1 MCLHLG
7 NSVNQRQESAAD
19 SSPIDLRLAVGKWI
33 GILLLSFRIGK
44 ENEASESG
52 QSCGATRV
60 HRGRGNQQIEII
72 ENMPGECWTIKEI
85 ESLIDQVVGN
95 KKLPELCIP
104 GKSEAAV
111 NNQRRRLK
119 EAGQLGGVFTG
130 RTLKPWTICELNEL
144 RKFSSECRFSADF
157 ISCIG

>member
-1 MCLHLG
+1 L
-7 NSVNQRQESAAD
+7 AA
-19 SSPIDLRLAVGKWI
+19 GKWI

-52 QSCGATRV
+52 VMRCDTSSSWQR
-60 HRGRGNQQIEII
+60 NQQIEII

-104 GKSEAAV
+104 GKSEAPSTTS
-111 NNQRRRLK
+111 
-119 EAGQLGGVFTG
+119 AG
-130 RTLKPWTICELNEL
+130 
-144 RKFSSECRFSADF
+144 D
-157 ISCIG
+157 

>member
-104 GKSEAAV
+104 GKERGRCQQPAPEIERSRAA
-111 NNQRRRLK
+111 RRCFHWK
-119 EAGQLGGVFTG
+119 NAE
-130 RTLKPWTICELNEL
+130 TLDNL
-144 RKFSSECRFSADF
+144 
-157 ISCIG
+157 